1 MAVALGLL
9 SKEGCFFAEEKK
21 IMQGKQQR
29 EENGQIFDQQT
40 LHLHWKLEIE
50 QNLFKLHFFH
60 TYTTYW
66 ENTKKRG
73 NNLGYIFLII
83 YTPTLIVLH

>member
-1 MAVALGLL
+1 MALGLL

-50 QNLFKLHFFH
+50 QIFF
-60 TYTTYW
+60 
-66 ENTKKRG
+66 
-73 NNLGYIFLII
+73 
-83 YTPTLIVLH
+83 